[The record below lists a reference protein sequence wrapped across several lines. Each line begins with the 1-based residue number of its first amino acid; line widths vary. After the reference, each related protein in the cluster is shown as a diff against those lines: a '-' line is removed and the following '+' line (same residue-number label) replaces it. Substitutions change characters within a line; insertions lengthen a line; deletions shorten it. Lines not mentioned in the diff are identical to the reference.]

1 MQALQKFTTL
11 CAFAFAAI
19 LFAPQA
25 LAQSKEAYRTETIR
39 VSGVPEFSAETSG
52 SSVKVIG
59 TNSSEIVV
67 RMYAKY
73 RGDHVSAPNSEVEEF
88 LEDFTVEIEG
98 DGNEVR
104 LVAKNNSWGWNWGD
118 QKVSLSFE
126 VEVPQKTETS
136 FETSGGSIS
145 LTGVDGDHQIAT
157 SGGSIS
163 ITDVKGQVTTKS
175 SGGSFTLSN
184 FEGEVEARTSGGS
197 VKVSEMRGEL
207 EVYTSG
213 GSVSL
218 EQIHGS
224 IGAYTSG
231 GSIRA
236 NLNEITDDLEFK
248 SSGGSVSVTVPAT
261 AELDLDLRGG
271 RVNTELKNFSGTID
285 DDKVSG
291 QLNGGG
297 YALVMQSSGGKLTL
311 DFSR

>member
-1 MQALQKFTTL
+1 MQALQKITTL

-25 LAQSKEAYRTETIR
+25 LAQSDRAYRTEIFP
-39 VSGVPEFSAETSG
+39 VSGIPELIAETSG
-52 SSVKVIG
+52 ASVKVIG
-59 TNSSEIVV
+59 TNDNEIVV
-67 RMYAKY
+67 RMYARY
-73 RGDHVSAPNSEVEEF
+73 RGDLVTAPNKEVEEF
-88 LEDFTVEIEG
+88 LEDFKIEIEG
-98 DGNEVR
+98 NQNEVR
-104 LVAKNNSWGWNWGD
+104 LSAKNTSWGWNWGD
-118 QKVSLSFE
+118 QKVSIAFE
-126 VEVPQKTETS
+126 VEVPREIETS
-136 FETSGGSIS
+136 FQTSGGSIS

-157 SGGSIS
+157 SGGSIT

-184 FEGEVEARTSGGS
+184 FEGEVEVRTSGGS

-218 EQIHGS
+218 DEIYGS

-297 YALVMQSSGGKLTL
+297 YALVMQSSGGRLTL

>member
-1 MQALQKFTTL
+1 MYSFQKIISLAGLGLIALFVS
-11 CAFAFAAI
+11 
-19 LFAPQA
+19 PEA
-25 LAQSKEAYRTETIR
+25 LAQSKEAYRTETFR

-73 RGDHVSAPNSEVEEF
+73 RGDRVSFPNSEVEEF

-98 DGNEVR
+98 DENEVR
-104 LVAKNNSWGWNWGD
+104 LVAKNTSWGWSWGD

-126 VEVPQKTETS
+126 VEVPQETETS

-145 LTGVDGDHQIAT
+145 LRGVDGDHEIAT

-163 ITDVKGQVTTKS
+163 IEDARGQVTTKS

-184 FEGEVEARTSGGS
+184 FIGDVNVRTSGGS
-197 VKVSEMRGEL
+197 VKVSEMSGGL

-218 EQIHGS
+218 AEISGS

-236 NLNEITDDLEFK
+236 NLLDISDDLEFK
-248 SSGGSVSVTVPAT
+248 SSGGSIQVTVPAT
-261 AELDLDLRGG
+261 AGLDLDLRGG
-271 RVNTELKNFSGTID
+271 RVNSEIENFSGTID
-285 DDKVSG
+285 KDRVDG
-291 QLNGGG
+291 EMNGGG
-297 YALVMQSSGGKLTL
+297 YSLVMQSSGGRLTL
-311 DFSR
+311 DFSK